1 MLTGKT
7 AGPQLYRAIMGDCN
21 NIPTICRIHTK
32 INTRKAKIT
41 WTQKTCAIY
50 NIIGAIYSTGR
61 KK

>member
-32 INTRKAKIT
+32 ISTRKAKIT
-41 WTQKTCAIY
+41 WTHKKLVQY
-50 NIIGAIYSTGR
+50 II
-61 KK
+61 